1 MSQDFRDTVA
11 EVLGGRKKR
20 KRSGLYRS
28 VKDGDLNNPIQL
40 DEFLE
45 GVGDVL
51 RLPPKEPVKPDAAPA
66 KRSLS
71 LALPRYWR
79 WVPLPVLGLAAATL
93 LLSQPAEE
101 SSEGTLP
108 PQVTGVWTTS
118 DPRYRDR
125 YFEITAGYLVFK
137 NGDRA
142 DDQTSH
148 PIASVRTEERADT
161 TVATISYLEADA
173 TYELSLKYIPRP
185 RPAIILSN
193 QPEMVWR
200 RAAVPAPT
208 R

>member
-1 MSQDFRDTVA
+1 MSQEFRDTIA
-11 EVLGGRKKR
+11 AVLGRKKR

-51 RLPPKEPVKPDAAPA
+51 RLPPREPVKPEAPPSQ
-66 KRSLS
+66 RNLNLS
-71 LALPRYWR
+71 LPRYWR
-79 WVPLPVLGLAAATL
+79 WIPLPVLGLALATM
-93 LLSQPAEE
+93 LLSQPAGVQ
-101 SSEGTLP
+101 SEGTLP
-108 PQVTGVWTTS
+108 PQIAGLWTTT
-118 DPRYRDR
+118 DPRYQNRN
-125 YFEITAGYLVFK
+125 FEITTGFVVFK
-137 NGDRA
+137 NGDRP
-142 DDQTSH
+142 DEQTAH
-148 PIASVRTEERADT
+148 PIHSVRTEERADT

-185 RPAIILSN
+185 KPAIILSN

-200 RAAVPAPT
+200 RAAVPIPS